1 MRVQSVL
8 CIEII
13 SFDWIPKP
21 DFPCLGKFCPNFE
34 ILVDPV
40 FLWIT
45 DSTNFRPYNKWIHIS
60 INTGLDY
67 LGSIRKIGL
76 KRFGQKTKDRV
87 ECKPSENWNFEKT
100 TIQSTKNIF
109 KWWNNVF
116 ANISKDFGT
125 KKCVQRGIQKY
136 CLLHQG
142 MPTHAKTYG
151 KVSNP
156 LFWFK
161 NSRVWGKS

>member
-1 MRVQSVL
+1 MGKDNPKLRVQSVL

-87 ECKPSENWNFEKT
+87 ECKPSENWNFGKT
-100 TIQSTKNIF
+100 TIKRTQT
-109 KWWNNVF
+109 
-116 ANISKDFGT
+116 GT
-125 KKCVQRGIQKY
+125 KTGDHSCPTEILARVQLIEVLNYIWVHPGAI
-136 CLLHQG
+136 
-142 MPTHAKTYG
+142 
-151 KVSNP
+151 
-156 LFWFK
+156 
-161 NSRVWGKS
+161 